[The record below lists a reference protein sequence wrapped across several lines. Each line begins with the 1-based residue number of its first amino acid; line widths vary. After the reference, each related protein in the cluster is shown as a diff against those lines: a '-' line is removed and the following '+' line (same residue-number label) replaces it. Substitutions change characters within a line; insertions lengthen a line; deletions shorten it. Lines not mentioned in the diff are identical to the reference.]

1 MKNYL
6 KQYLTI
12 KLVDNLINT
21 TTKKNQIIVNNIQRN
36 KDKLFEMDDSN
47 DWVIQPNSQLFKLLY
62 AIDLILNFNK
72 IIQLDLV

>member
-47 DWVIQPNSQLFKLLY
+47 DWVIQPNSQRIKLLHG
-62 AIDLILNFNK
+62 IDFILNFNNT
-72 IIQLDLV
+72 IQLDLV